1 LFIVSFLVMILAGV
15 AKAALSPGGLF
26 TPAAP
31 LHTAEELGWGSQQ
44 LSLLLILTAFAS
56 GCAAM
61 TGTEAISNGVPAF
74 KVPEARNAAQ
84 TLQWMIAVLATLFI
98 GTTFLSWRFGIVPY
112 PNQQPTVDGQI
123 AQLVFTGG
131 FRWMYYLVQF
141 ATLLILVLAANT
153 SFADFPRLASILA
166 RDGFLPR
173 QFSFR
178 GDRLA
183 FTVGIIVLGLLSSL
197 LIVIF
202 EGNTDALI
210 NLYALGVFVAFTL
223 SQTGMVVRWY
233 RKRTDG
239 GTHWRRSL
247 VVNLVGA
254 IATGIV
260 AIVIGITKF
269 ERGAWVVVLIVPLLV
284 LMFTGIARHYA
295 AVEAETQALT
305 PVDVA
310 DLRHVIIVP
319 LDKLNQPGLQAL
331 AYARSITQN
340 VVAVHIG
347 IDMEDEQKFRQAWT
361 EWSAAQAQESDAETA
376 LVSSS
381 SSPGHVRRPDR
392 VKGGVEG
399 AAVPHYVI
407 IESPYRS
414 LVSPL
419 VAYVEA
425 VREMNKGATI
435 TVILP
440 EFVTKHWWEALLHNQ
455 TAFRIKLALYRHP
468 GVVVTNVPYHLES

>member
-1 LFIVSFLVMILAGV
+1 
-15 AKAALSPGGLF
+15 
-26 TPAAP
+26 
-31 LHTAEELGWGSQQ
+31 
-44 LSLLLILTAFAS
+44 
-56 GCAAM
+56 M
-61 TGTEAISNGVPAF
+61 TGVEAISNGVPAF
-74 KVPEARNAAQ
+74 KVPEARNAAR
-84 TLQWMIAVLATLFI
+84 TLEWMVAVLATLFVGI
-98 GTTFLSWRFGIVPY
+98 TFLAWRFGIEPY

-123 AQLVFTGG
+123 AQIVFTGG
-131 FRWMYYLVQF
+131 FRWMYYVVQF

-183 FTVGIIVLGLLSSL
+183 FTVGIIVLGLLSTL

-202 EGNTDALI
+202 AGNTDALI

-233 RKRTDG
+233 RKRTESG
-239 GTHWRRSL
+239 SRWRRSL

-254 IATGIV
+254 TATGIV

-269 ERGAWVVVLIVPLLV
+269 ERGAWVVVLIVPLQV

-305 PVDVA
+305 PIDVA

-319 LDKLNQPGLQAL
+319 LDILNQPGLQAL
-331 AYARSITQN
+331 AYAWSITQN

-347 IDMEDEQKFRQAWT
+347 IDLEDEQKFRQAWT
-361 EWSAAQAQESDAETA
+361 EWSAAQARESDAKTA
-376 LVSSS
+376 PVESSTT
-381 SSPGHVRRPDR
+381 PVPARTPDR
-392 VKGGVEG
+392 IRGPVEE
-399 AAVPHYVI
+399 AAAPRYVI
-407 IESPYRS
+407 IQSPYRS